1 MPAPAVGRAGRRPR
15 LDTIRQDAPAPTP
28 KAVSP
33 PPHVA
38 AAAHTKPCCEA
49 PEFDPYEPSPRPCL
63 HCGKPDREEGMQFQN
78 ELQFGETSSGAAMV
92 VGGFVAEDQR
102 HANTMGGNMR
112 GLGGMESR
120 EKTLLRGK
128 DEIARLVAALRL
140 RQVVNDQAVRLYRI
154 ALNHNFVQGRRIR
167 NVAACCI
174 YLADRKQPESTLFL
188 MDLAEKIRVNV
199 WTLGDT
205 YKQFLAITYNE
216 DPASEQGG
224 LSKLPELEPLVLKY
238 CRRLEFDSDS
248 YRVAEDACRLIKR
261 MSRDW
266 MVTGRQPAGIIGAAI
281 ILAARMNNFRRTV
294 REVVYCVKVADST
307 IHHRLHEFRRT
318 KAAVLSVKQMREIG
332 LRLKDDIQPPAI
344 YKREEKEARK
354 RKRALLAL
362 AAENV
367 TEDGEVV
374 ESPAATKRRRTAKGP
389 VPTPSD
395 DGSESIT
402 NTAGADP
409 HSDSH
414 LDFIAATVAE
424 ATQEDAEEEVAPLPK
439 KRGRP
444 PKRKAPIVI
453 PQEDLDIEADIEDE
467 VVDNLREWQNVF
479 KEFNTNEEHPVLKA
493 AGDRALAM
501 VREHMPD
508 NNIRLTEEV
517 DEEEFLDD
525 EDVQNCLCT
534 PEEAAIKEKIW
545 ITENEDWLR
554 EQQAKLMAQ
563 ELEKANGKT
572 KKPKRQRKRAMMGDG
587 SVLEGRPASS
597 AAEAAKKMIDKR
609 AKFSHSIDYAVLEN
623 FLQKTGEIS
632 EDGAGASTDS
642 VVPAQNT
649 AATTALP
656 AGEAEVVE
664 EIEDYEDYDE
674 PAQDYDDYDSNNNNM
689 YMSDED
695 VGFEEYD
702 DNF

>member
-1 MPAPAVGRAGRRPR
+1 MPAAAVGRPMRRQR
-15 LDTIRQDAPAPTP
+15 LDTIRQDAPAPP
-28 KAVSP
+28 SKAP
-33 PPHVA
+33 IPQPRVA
-38 AAAHTKPCCEA
+38 AGVQRPACCET
-49 PEFDPYEPSPRPCL
+49 PEFDPYEPFPRICL
-63 HCGKPDREEGMQFQN
+63 VCGKAEAPESMM
-78 ELQFGETSSGAAMV
+78 LQSEVTFGETASGAAMV
-92 VGGFVAEDQR
+92 VGGFVGEDQR

-174 YLADRKQPESTLFL
+174 YLADRKQQESTLFL

-216 DPASEQGG
+216 DPASQQGG
-224 LSKLPELEPLVLKY
+224 LNKLPELEPLVLKY

-332 LRLKDDIQPPAI
+332 LRLIDDIQPPAI
-344 YKREEKEARK
+344 YKRQEKEERK

-367 TEDGEVV
+367 AEDGSLV

-389 VPTPSD
+389 VPTPSE
-395 DGSESIT
+395 DGNESVT
-402 NTAGADP
+402 TGVEADP
-409 HSDSH
+409 HSESH
-414 LDFIAATVAE
+414 LNFIAATVAE
-424 ATQEDAEEEVAPLPK
+424 IGQEGEEEEVVPLPK

-444 PKRKAPIVI
+444 PKRKAPIII
-453 PQEDLDIEADIEDE
+453 PQEDLDIEADIEEE
-467 VVDNLREWQNVF
+467 VVDNLREWQNIF

-534 PEEAAIKEKIW
+534 PQEAAIKEKIW

-554 EQQAKLMAQ
+554 EQQAKLMAK
-563 ELEKANGKT
+563 ELETASGKS
-572 KKPKRQRKRAMMGDG
+572 KKPKRQRKRAIMGDG
-587 SVLEGRPASS
+587 SVLDGKPASS
-597 AAEAAKKMIDKR
+597 AAEATQRMLDKR
-609 AKFSHSIDYAVLEN
+609 AKFSSHIDYEVLQG
-623 FLQKTGEIS
+623 LLGVPGEKDADAAP
-632 EDGAGASTDS
+632 ES
-642 VVPAQNT
+642 VVPAQST
-649 AATTALP
+649 VATTTLP

-664 EIEDYEDYDE
+664 EIEDYEEYDE
-674 PAQDYDDYDSNNNNM
+674 PAQDYDDYDNNNM